1 MFLHKITQNKTY
13 HFEYSKKQL
22 LLQDKEIVSTKNI
35 FKNKQ

>member
-1 MFLHKITQNKTY
+1 MKSHKIKPIILNIQ
-13 HFEYSKKQL
+13 KKQL